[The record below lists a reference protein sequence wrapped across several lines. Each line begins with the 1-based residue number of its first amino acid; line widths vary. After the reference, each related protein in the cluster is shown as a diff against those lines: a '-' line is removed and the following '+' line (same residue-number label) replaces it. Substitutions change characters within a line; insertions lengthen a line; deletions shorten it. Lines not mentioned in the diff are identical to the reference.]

1 MALLNLQETGAILI
15 LQTLVAAAPALA
27 LGAHEAS
34 WPISISNIPELISIL
49 IAEVILSC
57 DNIILINKAA
67 NELPRHE
74 RHRALKWGFF
84 GALAVRATS
93 LGLMTFAKSF
103 YWVALIG
110 ALHMLLYA
118 GLWLLGIHEAH
129 EHHKKHPIGMPV
141 KKDMGLFKT
150 ILFIESAD
158 FCFSIDNVAV
168 AVTISKNIW
177 VSGLGVAAG
186 LFIVRFF
193 WGNLRQILKRYPTLV
208 DTSYILSALLGLQT
222 LAKLVLHLQISPWLN
237 LGIVTLAILV
247 SLAWDS
253 RRYGAMLHFS
263 IVKASRYIVFAVL
276 LALSFL
282 FHK

>member
-1 MALLNLQETGAILI
+1 MH
-15 LQTLVAAAPALA
+15 TLVAAAPALA
-27 LGAHEAS
+27 LEAHEAS

-74 RHRALKWGFF
+74 RHRALRWGFF
-84 GALAVRATS
+84 GALAVRAAS
-93 LGLMTFAKSF
+93 LGLMTFAKSY

-110 ALHMLLYA
+110 ALHMLFHS
-118 GLWLLGIHEAH
+118 GHWLLGIHEAH
-129 EHHKKHPIGMPV
+129 ERQEKHPIGIPV
-141 KKDMGLFKT
+141 KKGMGLFKT
-150 ILFIESAD
+150 VMFIESAD
-158 FCFSIDNVAV
+158 FCFSLDNVAV
-168 AVTISKNIW
+168 AVTISHNIW

-193 WGNLRQILKRYPTLV
+193 WANLKPILKRYPSLV
-208 DTSYILSALLGLQT
+208 DTSYILAGLLGLQT
-222 LAKLVLHLQISPWLN
+222 LAKLLLQLQISPWLN
-237 LGIVTLAILV
+237 LAIVTLAILV

-253 RRYGAMLHFS
+253 RRYGAMLHLKL
-263 IVKASRYIVFAVL
+263 VKASRYILFATLIV
-276 LALSFL
+276 LSFL